1 MNRTGATIMIAMAI
15 SGSGALGNEAIS
27 ANGASIDSATH
38 GDWLPDLAA
47 EATSGTAESSLR
59 GRSFAEIAIDTAP
72 RRDGRRPDRHLDIGI
87 DWLADLPAGAGWKAH
102 SSGRLDLD
110 SYPGFGLS
118 HRNLGLSL
126 RELSLEGDLAGAH
139 LQLGRINVRDGVAIG
154 FNPTDV
160 FRGGALP
167 IRRSQDP
174 ARLRESRLGI
184 AAAAVS
190 LHGDWG
196 NLAFLASPALSTASD
211 RPWYDP
217 NWGAVN
223 DGHAQRYLRYTL
235 PQWHDLYTNVVAT
248 KVEGG
253 ATTYGANLSTGI
265 GNAIVG
271 YLEAASTTVVPIADW
286 LDNAAAPRQRLRQA
300 ALGFTWTG
308 ESRQS
313 LTLEHAYNGAGLNRQ
328 EWLNGNRNAGDDD
341 WNRALATSAWRQDPL
356 NRHSTLVMGQWDRF
370 IAFDADL
377 TCLAR
382 FNHDDRSRMGWC
394 EWRYKQDATEW
405 SVNLSRFLGDSRS
418 EFGAAHQ
425 RYAIGAKV
433 RFFF

>member
-1 MNRTGATIMIAMAI
+1 MNRTGATIMMVMAI
-15 SGSGALGNEAIS
+15 NGSVALGGEAAS
-27 ANGASIDSATH
+27 ADTASTN

-47 EATSGTAESSLR
+47 EAPANAADTSPR

-72 RRDGRRPDRHLDIGI
+72 RHDGRRPDRHLDIGL
-87 DWLADLPAGAGWKAH
+87 DWLAELPVGAGWKAH
-102 SSGRLDLD
+102 GSGRLDLD
-110 SYPGFGLS
+110 TYPGFGLTK
-118 HRNLGLSL
+118 RNLSLSL
-126 RELSLEGDLAGAH
+126 RELSLTGNLAGAN
-139 LQLGRINVRDGVAIG
+139 LQLGRINVRDGVATG
-154 FNPTDV
+154 FNPSDV

-174 ARLRESRLGI
+174 ARLRESRLGVV
-184 AAAAVS
+184 AAAVS
-190 LHGDWG
+190 VHGDWG
-196 NLAFLASPALSTASD
+196 DLALLATPALSTTSD
-211 RPWYDP
+211 RHWYDP

-223 DGHAQRYLRYTL
+223 DGRAQGYLRYTL
-235 PQWHDLYTNVVAT
+235 PQWHNLYANVVAA
-248 KVEGG
+248 KADGG
-253 ATTYGANLSTGI
+253 TTSHGVNLSTSI

-271 YLEAASTTVVPIADW
+271 YLEAADTTIAPIAAL
-286 LDNAAAPRQRLRQA
+286 LDDPAAARRRLRQA

-313 LTLEHAYNGAGLNRQ
+313 LTLEHAYNGAGLNRR
-328 EWLNGNRNAGDDD
+328 EWLNGSRNAGDDD
-341 WNRALATSAWRQDPL
+341 WNRALTASAWRQDPL

-382 FNHDDRSRMGWC
+382 FNHDDRSRLGWC

-405 SVNLSRFLGDSRS
+405 SINLSRFLGDPRS
-418 EFGAAHQ
+418 EFGAARQ